1 MILKYLKISIYE
13 LYAAALIAF
22 ASGLRVLLAALGWP
36 PTNADEGTMGI
47 MALHVAYRGEHP
59 LLFYG
64 QNYMGSLEAYL
75 GALFFHLL
83 GPSLFALRLGVI
95 LLVTLFFISTY
106 LLASFLY
113 SKRVALVTLALLS
126 IGSIPVFT
134 RQIIATGGSSQTLL
148 FGSLAFLL
156 AVWLSYTYVPR
167 SGMRLKLLRLL
178 GYAAWGM
185 VSGLGLWSDMVVL
198 PFFAM
203 AGLLLLVFCWREL
216 WWAWV
221 ALLAGSVVGAM
232 PSIYYNFKHGQNA
245 VSTLFGLFH
254 GSTSQAPHNLHG
266 LLHGIMSTILI
277 SIPTAT
283 GSPFCPVIEL
293 PWLGDNSPHTVQ
305 CTLAHASWGL
315 GYLAL
320 LGLALLLALRSLWLL
335 HSQTQVGPLEKRQ
348 ALVRSMA
355 NLMLLASAVLAIAIY
370 SVSSAPTDWPG
381 FHARYL
387 VGLLI
392 ITPAILAP
400 LCNATLQQGSRY
412 PSKRALLSC
421 GVFLLIG
428 ASFLAG
434 TFITFSEVARA
445 QAANQRQADLI
456 HHLITIGATHI
467 YTDYWTCNNL
477 AFGSDERVICS
488 VLDGNLQPSHNRVP
502 HYSEIVNA
510 DPHAAY
516 VFPLGLAQLSAIQKR
531 VHQAP
536 GKYRSF
542 FFDGYVVYQK

>member
-13 LYAAALIAF
+13 LYATALIAF
-22 ASGLRVLLAALGWP
+22 ASGLRILLAALGWP

-59 LLFYG
+59 PLFYG
-64 QNYMGSLEAYL
+64 QSYMGSLEAYL

-106 LLASFLY
+106 LLASLLY
-113 SKRVALVTLALLS
+113 SKQVALVTLALLS
-126 IGSIPVFT
+126 LGSIPVFT

-156 AVWLSYTYVPR
+156 ATWLSYSYVPR
-167 SGMRLKLLRLL
+167 SAMRLKLLRVL
-178 GYAAWGM
+178 GYATWGL
-185 VSGLGLWSDMVVL
+185 VIGLGLWSDMVVL

-216 WWAWV
+216 WWAWIV
-221 ALLAGSVVGAM
+221 LLTGSLVGAL
-232 PSIYYNFKHGQNA
+232 PLLDYNFKHRQNSL
-245 VSTLFGLFH
+245 STLLGLFH
-254 GSTSQAPHNLHG
+254 GTTSQAPHNLHS

-277 SIPTAT
+277 SVPTAT

-305 CTLAHASWGL
+305 CTLAHVSWGL
-315 GYLAL
+315 GYLTL

-335 HSQTQVGPLEKRQ
+335 RSQIQMGPLEKRQ
-348 ALVRSMA
+348 ALVRSIA
-355 NLMLLASAVLAIAIY
+355 HLMLLASAVVAIAIY

-392 ITPAILAP
+392 ITPAMLVP
-400 LCNATLQQGSRY
+400 LCHATMRRGSGY
-412 PSKRALLSC
+412 PAVSTLLSY
-421 GVFLLIG
+421 GIFLLIG
-428 ASFLAG
+428 ASLLAG
-434 TFITFSEVARA
+434 TCIAFSEVARA
-445 QAANQRQADLI
+445 EAANQRQADLI
-456 HHLITIGATHI
+456 HHLVSIGATRI

-488 VLDGNLQPSHNRVP
+488 VVDGNLHPSHNRVP
-502 HYSEIVNA
+502 RYSNIVSA

-516 VFPLGLAQLSAIQKR
+516 VFPLGLPQLSAIQKR
-531 VHQAP
+531 VYHAP

-542 FFDGYVVYQK
+542 SFDGYIVYQK